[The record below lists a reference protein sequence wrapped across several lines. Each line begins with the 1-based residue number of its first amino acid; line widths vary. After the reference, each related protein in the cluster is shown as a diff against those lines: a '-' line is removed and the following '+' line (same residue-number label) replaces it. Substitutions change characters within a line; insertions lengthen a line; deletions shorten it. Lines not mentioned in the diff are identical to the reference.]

1 MQLNMCMLC
10 RLIRLRCSCLREAKQ
25 WYLLCA
31 AQKQAAQQHAGVP
44 LWCSKAPGSRRALLQ
59 QPSGVGPP
67 QNAVVDMTQS
77 PLEATMMAP
86 PSDSGQAHIESGDGT
101 AVTYVPDTPARR
113 LQAAQNP
120 PTVVDMTNS
129 AIEAHHDGAAKQQW
143 PGPHRGRR
151 RHCYYIRAGHPC
163 SPPAGSAGRSGTLGA
178 AHRGRHEP
186 FRVGSNH
193 DGWAARQAAVAR
205 SAPLSR
211 GMAPP

>member
-129 AIEAHHDGAAKQQW
+129 AIEA
-143 PGPHRGRR
+143 
-151 RHCYYIRAGHPC
+151 
-163 SPPAGSAGRSGTLGA
+163 TM
-178 AHRGRHEP
+178 
-186 FRVGSNH
+186 
-193 DGWAARQAAVAR
+193 
-205 SAPLSR
+205 
-211 GMAPP
+211 MAPPSSNGQAHIEDGDGTAITYVPDTPARRLQAVQGAAAL